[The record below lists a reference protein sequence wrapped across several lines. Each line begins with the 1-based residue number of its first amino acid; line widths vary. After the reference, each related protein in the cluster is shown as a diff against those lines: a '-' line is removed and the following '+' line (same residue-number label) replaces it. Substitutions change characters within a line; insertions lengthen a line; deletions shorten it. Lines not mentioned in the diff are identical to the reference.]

1 MAKTV
6 TAAEMKERERAAN
19 EAGLLYIQMME
30 NAGRAA
36 WKELKA
42 RVPALRRLLIVAGK
56 GNNGGD
62 GFVMARVAAKEG
74 VQVRV
79 LLAEGEPKTADAKT
93 NLARLAETAAEI
105 VRDTE
110 QAAFGADAVVDAL
123 YGTGFHGELRPDGAA
138 ACALMG
144 RERERGAFVLALDL
158 PSGVSADSGEVA
170 EGAVQ
175 ADATVTF
182 DCAKPL
188 HFAKASKPFCGALVC
203 VDIGIGKALGEH
215 ET

>member
-6 TAAEMKERERAAN
+6 TAAEMKARERAAN

-36 WKELKA
+36 WRELKV
-42 RVPALRRLLIVAGK
+42 RVPALKRLLVVAGK

-62 GFVMARVAAKEG
+62 GFVIARVAAKEG

-79 LLAEGEPKTADAKT
+79 LLAEGEPKTPDAQT
-93 NLARLAETAAEI
+93 YLALLAETAAEVVHAPED
-105 VRDTE
+105 VR
-110 QAAFGADAVVDAL
+110 FGADAVVDAL
-123 YGTGFHGELRPDGAA
+123 YGTGFHGALRPSGAA
-138 ACALMG
+138 ACALMNE
-144 RERERGAFVLALDL
+144 EREHGAFVLALDL
-158 PSGVSADSGEVA
+158 PSGVNADTGDTA
-170 EGAVQ
+170 PGAVQ

-188 HFAKASKPFCGALVC
+188 HFAEPSAPLCGELVC
-203 VDIGIGKALGEH
+203 ADIGIAAALGE
-215 ET
+215 